1 MLSPLLLSKLL
12 VIAWNVEAEACLA
25 AVGDFCSVGGGDG
38 VGSFKD
44 SAGNKGS
51 VPIVL
56 FKLRSAIFEDGGSTK
71 AAGTTGIG
79 RIILFRFG
87 DWTFF
92 MAPNVAIAVTVAVA
106 AVPVIGP
113 KCME

>member
-12 VIAWNVEAEACLA
+12 VIAWNVEADACLA
-25 AVGDFCSVGGGDG
+25 AVGDFCSDDDDGGGGGCGEG

-44 SAGNKGS
+44 RAGNKGS

-56 FKLRSAIFEDGGSTK
+56 FKLRSAIFEDGGST
-71 AAGTTGIG
+71 ATAGTTGIG
-79 RIILFRFG
+79 RIILLRFADG
-87 DWTFF
+87 VAF
-92 MAPNVAIAVTVAVA
+92 MAAVAVA
-106 AVPVIGP
+106 APVTGP